1 MRTITLK
8 RLPLENIKRKPL
20 RTCALIVVAS
30 CLSAI
35 FFGGSLLSMNLA
47 QGLNSMRARMGADIM
62 VIPNGTHTKA
72 EALLTNGGSSTFY
85 FTNDIENLVRR
96 SPGVQK
102 ASAQTYISSLSAGCC
117 AEKLQIIGFDPDSDF
132 VIGPWIYSQ
141 HKKTLQKGEMIAGA
155 NVLVS
160 YMHTVRLFGHQ
171 WPVVAQ
177 LAKTGTSI
185 DNSVFVRRESVP
197 QVVEY
202 STKVHHTA
210 IPKEYAKKAISAVLV
225 KVSKGYSAKQVAEN
239 IRKTTGIPSIGIVF
253 PGGVTATTQANLGV
267 FTRTLTFVIAVFW
280 IVGLLVLIAVFATSV
295 NERKKEFA
303 SLRILGATRK
313 VLLGIVVR
321 ESATLG
327 FVGGVIGVASA
338 SLILFPYSS
347 LIAQQLQLPYLEVT
361 ALPVI
366 ALMLASVLLAL
377 VAVIVASALTTLRI
391 ATTETYLTLRA
402 GE

>member
-20 RTCALIVVAS
+20 RTCALIVVAA

-141 HKKTLQKGEMIAGA
+141 HKKTLQKGEMIVGA

>member
-8 RLPLENIKRKPL
+8 RLPLENLKRKPL
-20 RTCALIVVAS
+20 RTAALLVAAA

-35 FFGGSLLSMNLA
+35 FFGGSLISMNLA

-85 FTNDIENLVRR
+85 FTNNIEDLVRR

-141 HKKTLQKGEMIAGA
+141 HKKTLHKGEMIAGA

-160 YMHTVRLFGHQ
+160 YKNTVRLFGHQ

-225 KVSKGYSAKQVAEN
+225 KVRKGYSAKQVAQN
-239 IRKTTGIPSIGIVF
+239 IKKTTGLSSIGIVF
-253 PGGVTATTQANLGV
+253 PGGITATTQANLGV
-267 FTRTLTFVIAVFW
+267 FTRSLTFIISACW
-280 IVGLLVLIAVFATSV
+280 IVGLLVLIVVFATSL

-303 SLRILGATRK
+303 SLRILGFTRK
-313 VLLGIVVR
+313 MLLGVATR
-321 ESATLG
+321 ESAILG
-327 FVGGVIGVASA
+327 FAGGVIGVASA
-338 SLILFPYSS
+338 SLIIFPYSS
-347 LIAQQLQLPYLEVT
+347 LISSQLQLPYLEVT

-366 ALMLASVLLAL
+366 ALMAVSVVLSLLAV
-377 VAVIVASALTTLRI
+377 VAASALTTWRI
-391 ATTETYLTLRA
+391 AMRETYLTLRA

>member
-8 RLPLENIKRKPL
+8 RLPLENLKRKPL
-20 RTCALIVVAS
+20 RTAALLVAAA

-35 FFGGSLLSMNLA
+35 FFGGSLISMNLA

-85 FTNDIENLVRR
+85 FTNNIEDLVRR

-141 HKKTLQKGEMIAGA
+141 HKKTLHKGEMIAGA

-160 YMHTVRLFGHQ
+160 YKNTVRLFGHQ

-225 KVSKGYSAKQVAEN
+225 KVRKGYSAKQVAQN
-239 IRKTTGIPSIGIVF
+239 IKKTTGLSSIGIVF
-253 PGGVTATTQANLGV
+253 PGGITATTQANLGV
-267 FTRTLTFVIAVFW
+267 FTRSLTFIISACW
-280 IVGLLVLIAVFATSV
+280 IVGLLVLIVVFATSL

-303 SLRILGATRK
+303 SLRILGFTRK
-313 VLLGIVVR
+313 MLLGVATR
-321 ESATLG
+321 ESAILG
-327 FVGGVIGVASA
+327 FAGGVIGVASA
-338 SLILFPYSS
+338 SLIIFPYSS
-347 LIAQQLQLPYLEVT
+347 LISSQLQLPYLEVT

-366 ALMLASVLLAL
+366 VLMAVSVVLSLLAV
-377 VAVIVASALTTLRI
+377 VAASALTTWRI
-391 ATTETYLTLRA
+391 AMRETYLTLRA

>member
-20 RTCALIVVAS
+20 RTCALIVVAA

-96 SPGVQK
+96 SLGVQK

>member
-8 RLPLENIKRKPL
+8 RLPLENLKRKPL
-20 RTCALIVVAS
+20 RTAALLVAAA

-35 FFGGSLLSMNLA
+35 FFGGSLISMNLA

-85 FTNDIENLVRR
+85 FTNNIEDLVRR

-141 HKKTLQKGEMIAGA
+141 HKKTLHKGEMIAGA

-160 YMHTVRLFGHQ
+160 YKNTVRLFGHQ

-210 IPKEYAKKAISAVLV
+210 IPKEYAEKAISAVLV
-225 KVSKGYSAKQVAEN
+225 KVRKGYSAKQVAQN
-239 IRKTTGIPSIGIVF
+239 IKKTTGLSSIGIVF
-253 PGGVTATTQANLGV
+253 PGGITATTQANLGV
-267 FTRTLTFVIAVFW
+267 FTRSLTFIISACW
-280 IVGLLVLIAVFATSV
+280 IVGLLVLIVVFATSL

-303 SLRILGATRK
+303 SLRILGFTRK
-313 VLLGIVVR
+313 MLLGVATR
-321 ESATLG
+321 ESAILG

-338 SLILFPYSS
+338 SLIIFPYSS
-347 LIAQQLQLPYLEVT
+347 LISSQLQLPYLEVT

-366 ALMLASVLLAL
+366 ALMAVSVVLSLLAV
-377 VAVIVASALTTLRI
+377 VAASALTTWRI
-391 ATTETYLTLRA
+391 AMRETYLTLRA

>member
-8 RLPLENIKRKPL
+8 RLPLENLKRKPL
-20 RTCALIVVAS
+20 RTAALLVAAA

-35 FFGGSLLSMNLA
+35 FFGGSLISMNLA

-85 FTNDIENLVRR
+85 FTNNIEDLVRR

-141 HKKTLQKGEMIAGA
+141 HKKTLHKGEMIAGA

-160 YMHTVRLFGHQ
+160 YKNTVRLFGHQ

-210 IPKEYAKKAISAVLV
+210 IPKEYAEKAISAVLV
-225 KVSKGYSAKQVAEN
+225 KVRKGYSAKQVAQN
-239 IRKTTGIPSIGIVF
+239 IKKTTGLSSIGIVF
-253 PGGVTATTQANLGV
+253 PGGITATTQANLGV
-267 FTRTLTFVIAVFW
+267 FTRSLTFIIAACW
-280 IVGLLVLIAVFATSV
+280 IVGLLVLIVVFATSL

-303 SLRILGATRK
+303 SLRILGFTRK
-313 VLLGIVVR
+313 MLLGVATR
-321 ESATLG
+321 ESAILG
-327 FVGGVIGVASA
+327 FAGGVIGVASA
-338 SLILFPYSS
+338 SLIIFPYSS
-347 LIAQQLQLPYLEVT
+347 LISSQLQLPYLEVT

-366 ALMLASVLLAL
+366 ALMAVSIVLSLLSV
-377 VAVIVASALTTLRI
+377 VAASALTTWRI
-391 ATTETYLTLRA
+391 AMRETYLTLRA

>member
-8 RLPLENIKRKPL
+8 RLPLENLKRKPL
-20 RTCALIVVAS
+20 RTAALLVAAA

-35 FFGGSLLSMNLA
+35 FFGGSLISMNLA

-85 FTNDIENLVRR
+85 FTNNIEDLVRR

-141 HKKTLQKGEMIAGA
+141 HKKTLHKGEMIAGA

-160 YMHTVRLFGHQ
+160 YKNTVRLFGHQ

-210 IPKEYAKKAISAVLV
+210 IPKEYAEKAISAVLV
-225 KVSKGYSAKQVAEN
+225 KVRKGYSAKQVAQN
-239 IRKTTGIPSIGIVF
+239 IKKTTGLSSIGIVF
-253 PGGVTATTQANLGV
+253 PGGITATTQANLGV
-267 FTRTLTFVIAVFW
+267 FTRSLTFIISACW
-280 IVGLLVLIAVFATSV
+280 IVGLLVLIVVFATSL

-303 SLRILGATRK
+303 SLRILGFTRK
-313 VLLGIVVR
+313 MLLGVATR
-321 ESATLG
+321 ESAILG

-338 SLILFPYSS
+338 SLIIFPYSS
-347 LIAQQLQLPYLEVT
+347 LISSQLQLPYLEVT

-366 ALMLASVLLAL
+366 ALMAVSIVLSLLSV
-377 VAVIVASALTTLRI
+377 VAASALTTWRI
-391 ATTETYLTLRA
+391 AMRETYLTLRA

>member
-20 RTCALIVVAS
+20 RTCALIVVAA

-210 IPKEYAKKAISAVLV
+210 IPKEYAKKVISAVLV

>member
-8 RLPLENIKRKPL
+8 RLPLENLKRKPL
-20 RTCALIVVAS
+20 RTAALLVAAA

-35 FFGGSLLSMNLA
+35 FFGGSLISMNLA

-85 FTNDIENLVRR
+85 FTNNIEDLVRR

-117 AEKLQIIGFDPDSDF
+117 AENLQIIGFDPDSDF

-141 HKKTLQKGEMIAGA
+141 HKKTLHKGEMIAGA

-160 YMHTVRLFGHQ
+160 YKNTVRLFGHQ

-210 IPKEYAKKAISAVLV
+210 IPKEYAEKAISAVLV
-225 KVSKGYSAKQVAEN
+225 KVRKGYSAKQVAQN
-239 IRKTTGIPSIGIVF
+239 IKKTTGLYSIGIVF
-253 PGGVTATTQANLGV
+253 PGGITATTQANLGV
-267 FTRTLTFVIAVFW
+267 FTRSLTFIIAACW
-280 IVGLLVLIAVFATSV
+280 IVGLLVLIVVFATSLK
-295 NERKKEFA
+295 ERKKEFA
-303 SLRILGATRK
+303 SLRILGFTRK
-313 VLLGIVVR
+313 MLLGVATR
-321 ESATLG
+321 ESAILG

-338 SLILFPYSS
+338 SLIIFPYSS
-347 LIAQQLQLPYLEVT
+347 LISSQLQLPYLEVT

-366 ALMLASVLLAL
+366 ALMAVSIVLSLLSV
-377 VAVIVASALTTLRI
+377 VAASALTTWRI
-391 ATTETYLTLRA
+391 AMRETYLTLRA

>member
-8 RLPLENIKRKPL
+8 RLPLENLKRKPL
-20 RTCALIVVAS
+20 RTAALIVVSA
-30 CLSAI
+30 CLSAV
-35 FFGGSLLSMNLA
+35 FFGGSLISMNLER
-47 QGLNSMRARMGADIM
+47 GLNSMRERMGADIM
-62 VIPNGTHTKA
+62 VIPQGAHTKA
-72 EALLTNGGSSTFY
+72 EALLTNSGSSTFY

-141 HKKTLQKGEMIAGA
+141 HKQKLQKGEMIAGA
-155 NVLVS
+155 NVIVS
-160 YMHTVRLFGHQ
+160 YMNTVRLFGHQ
-171 WPVVAQ
+171 WPVAAQ

-202 STKVHHTA
+202 STKVGHTA
-210 IPKEYAKKAISAVLV
+210 IPKEYAKKAVSAVLV
-225 KVSKGYSAKQVAEN
+225 KVQKGYSAQEVAKN
-239 IRKTTGIPSIGIVF
+239 IRKTTGLSSIGIVF
-253 PGGVTATTQANLGV
+253 PGGITATTQANLGV
-267 FTRTLTFVIAVFW
+267 FTRTLTFIIAACW
-280 IVGLLVLIAVFATSV
+280 LVGLLVLVAVFSTSV

-303 SLRILGATRK
+303 SLRILGTTRNM
-313 VLLGIVVR
+313 LLGVVVR
-321 ESATLG
+321 ESTILG
-327 FVGGVIGVASA
+327 LVGGVLGVASA

-347 LIAQQLQLPYLEVT
+347 LISEQLQLPYLEVT
-361 ALPVI
+361 ALPV
-366 ALMLASVLLAL
+366 AVLMLASVLLAL
-377 VAVIVASALTTLRI
+377 VAVVVASALTTLRI
-391 ATTETYLTLRA
+391 AMRETYLTLRS

>member
-20 RTCALIVVAS
+20 RTSALIVVAA

-47 QGLNSMRARMGADIM
+47 QGLNSMRERMGADIM
-62 VIPNGTHTKA
+62 VIPQGTHTKA

-85 FTNDIENLVRR
+85 FTNNIEDLVRR

-185 DNSVFVRRESVP
+185 DNSVFVRRESVS

-225 KVSKGYSAKQVAEN
+225 KISKGYSAKQVAEN

-253 PGGVTATTQANLGV
+253 PGGITATTQANLGV
-267 FTRTLTFVIAVFW
+267 VTRTLTLVIAAFW
-280 IVGLLVLIAVFATSV
+280 IVGMLVLIAVFATSV

-303 SLRILGATRK
+303 SLRILGVNRTM
-313 VLLGIVVR
+313 LLSIVAH
-321 ESATLG
+321 ESAILG
-327 FVGGVIGVASA
+327 FVGGVIGVAFA

-347 LIAQQLQLPYLEVT
+347 LIAQQVQLPYLEVT

-366 ALMLASVLLAL
+366 VLMIVSVMLATMV
-377 VAVIVASALTTLRI
+377 VIVASVLTTWRI
-391 ATTETYLTLRA
+391 AIRETYVTLRA

>member
-8 RLPLENIKRKPL
+8 RLPLENLKRKPL
-20 RTCALIVVAS
+20 RTAALLVAAA

-35 FFGGSLLSMNLA
+35 FFGGSLISMNLA

-85 FTNDIENLVRR
+85 FTNNIEDLVRR

-141 HKKTLQKGEMIAGA
+141 HKKTLHKGEMIAGA

-160 YMHTVRLFGHQ
+160 YKNTVRLFGHQ

-225 KVSKGYSAKQVAEN
+225 KVRKGYSAKQVAQN
-239 IRKTTGIPSIGIVF
+239 IKKTTGLSSIGIVF
-253 PGGVTATTQANLGV
+253 PGGITATTQANLGV
-267 FTRTLTFVIAVFW
+267 FTRSLTFIIAACW
-280 IVGLLVLIAVFATSV
+280 IVGLLVLIVVFATSL

-303 SLRILGATRK
+303 SLRILGFTRK
-313 VLLGIVVR
+313 MLLGVATR
-321 ESATLG
+321 ESAILG

-338 SLILFPYSS
+338 SLIIFPYSS
-347 LIAQQLQLPYLEVT
+347 LISSQLQLPYLEVT
-361 ALPVI
+361 ALPVM
-366 ALMLASVLLAL
+366 ALMAVSIVLSLLSV
-377 VAVIVASALTTLRI
+377 VAASALTTWRI
-391 ATTETYLTLRA
+391 AMRETYLTLRA

>member
-8 RLPLENIKRKPL
+8 RLPLENLKRKPL
-20 RTCALIVVAS
+20 RTAALLVAAA

-35 FFGGSLLSMNLA
+35 FFGGSLISMNLA

-85 FTNDIENLVRR
+85 FTNNIEDLVRR

-102 ASAQTYISSLSAGCC
+102 ASVQTYISSLSAGCC

-141 HKKTLQKGEMIAGA
+141 HKKTLHKGEMIAGA

-160 YMHTVRLFGHQ
+160 YKNTVRLFGHQ

-210 IPKEYAKKAISAVLV
+210 IPKEYAEKAISAVLV
-225 KVSKGYSAKQVAEN
+225 KVRKGYSAKQVAQN
-239 IRKTTGIPSIGIVF
+239 IKKTTGLSSIGIVF
-253 PGGVTATTQANLGV
+253 PGGITATTQANLGV
-267 FTRTLTFVIAVFW
+267 FTRSLTFIIAACW
-280 IVGLLVLIAVFATSV
+280 IVGLLVLIVVFATSL

-303 SLRILGATRK
+303 SLRILGFTRK
-313 VLLGIVVR
+313 MLLGVATR
-321 ESATLG
+321 ESAILG

-338 SLILFPYSS
+338 SLIIFPYSS
-347 LIAQQLQLPYLEVT
+347 LISSQLQLPYLEVT

-366 ALMLASVLLAL
+366 ALMAVSIVLSLLSV
-377 VAVIVASALTTLRI
+377 VAASALTTWRI
-391 ATTETYLTLRA
+391 AMRETYLTLRA

>member
-8 RLPLENIKRKPL
+8 RLPLENIKRKLL
-20 RTCALIVVAS
+20 RTCALIVVAA

>member
-8 RLPLENIKRKPL
+8 RLPLENLKRKPL
-20 RTCALIVVAS
+20 RTAALLVAAA

-35 FFGGSLLSMNLA
+35 FFGGSLIFMNLA

-85 FTNDIENLVRR
+85 FTNNIEDLVRR

-141 HKKTLQKGEMIAGA
+141 HKKTLHKGEMIAGA

-160 YMHTVRLFGHQ
+160 YKNTVRLFGHQ

-225 KVSKGYSAKQVAEN
+225 KVRKGYSAKQVAQN
-239 IRKTTGIPSIGIVF
+239 IKKTTGLSSIGIVF
-253 PGGVTATTQANLGV
+253 PGGITATTQANLGV
-267 FTRTLTFVIAVFW
+267 FTRSLTFIISACW
-280 IVGLLVLIAVFATSV
+280 IVGLLVLIVVFATSL

-303 SLRILGATRK
+303 SLRILGFTRK
-313 VLLGIVVR
+313 MLLGVATR
-321 ESATLG
+321 ESAILG
-327 FVGGVIGVASA
+327 FAGGVIGVASA
-338 SLILFPYSS
+338 SLIIFPYSS
-347 LIAQQLQLPYLEVT
+347 LISSQLQLPYLEVT

-366 ALMLASVLLAL
+366 ALMAVSVVLSLLAV
-377 VAVIVASALTTLRI
+377 VAASALTTWRI
-391 ATTETYLTLRA
+391 AMRETYLTLRA

>member
-8 RLPLENIKRKPL
+8 RLPLENLKRKPL
-20 RTCALIVVAS
+20 RTAALLVAAA

-35 FFGGSLLSMNLA
+35 FFGGSLISMNLA

-85 FTNDIENLVRR
+85 FTNNIEDLVRR

-141 HKKTLQKGEMIAGA
+141 HKKTLHKGEMIAGA

-160 YMHTVRLFGHQ
+160 YKNTVRLFGHQ

-185 DNSVFVRRESVP
+185 DNSVFGGRESVP

-225 KVSKGYSAKQVAEN
+225 KVRKGYSAKQVAQN
-239 IRKTTGIPSIGIVF
+239 IKKTTGLSSIGIVF
-253 PGGVTATTQANLGV
+253 PGGITATTQANLGV
-267 FTRTLTFVIAVFW
+267 FTCSLTFIIAACW
-280 IVGLLVLIAVFATSV
+280 IVGLLVLIVVFATSL

-303 SLRILGATRK
+303 SLRILGFTRK
-313 VLLGIVVR
+313 MLLGVATR
-321 ESATLG
+321 ESAILG

-338 SLILFPYSS
+338 SLIIFPYSS
-347 LIAQQLQLPYLEVT
+347 LISSQLQLPYLEVT

-366 ALMLASVLLAL
+366 ALMAVSIVLSLLSV
-377 VAVIVASALTTLRI
+377 VAASALTTWRI
-391 ATTETYLTLRA
+391 AMRETYLTLRA

>member
-8 RLPLENIKRKPL
+8 RLPLENLKRKPL
-20 RTCALIVVAS
+20 RTAALLVAAA

-35 FFGGSLLSMNLA
+35 FFGGSLISMNLA

-141 HKKTLQKGEMIAGA
+141 HKKTLHKGEMIAGA

-160 YMHTVRLFGHQ
+160 YKNTVRLFGHQ

-225 KVSKGYSAKQVAEN
+225 KVRKGYSAKQVAQN
-239 IRKTTGIPSIGIVF
+239 IKKTTGLSSIGIVF
-253 PGGVTATTQANLGV
+253 PGGITATTQANLGV
-267 FTRTLTFVIAVFW
+267 FTRSLTFIISACW
-280 IVGLLVLIAVFATSV
+280 IVGLLVLIVVFATSL

-303 SLRILGATRK
+303 SLRILGFTRK
-313 VLLGIVVR
+313 MLLGVATR
-321 ESATLG
+321 ESAILG
-327 FVGGVIGVASA
+327 FAGGVIGVASA
-338 SLILFPYSS
+338 SLIIFPYSS
-347 LIAQQLQLPYLEVT
+347 LISSQLQLPYLEVT

-366 ALMLASVLLAL
+366 ALMAVSVVLSLLAV
-377 VAVIVASALTTLRI
+377 VAASALTTWRI
-391 ATTETYLTLRA
+391 AMRETYLTLRA

>member
-20 RTCALIVVAS
+20 RTCALIVVAA

>member
-1 MRTITLK
+1 MRIITLK
-8 RLPLENIKRKPL
+8 SLPLENLKRKSL
-20 RTCALIVVAS
+20 RTAALIVVAA

-85 FTNDIENLVRR
+85 FTNNIEDLVKR

-102 ASAQTYISSLSAGCC
+102 SSAQTYISSLSAGCC

-141 HKKTLQKGEMIAGA
+141 HKKSLQKGEMIAGA

-160 YMHTVRLFGHQ
+160 YKHTVRLFGHQ

-225 KVSKGYSAKQVAEN
+225 KISKGYSAKQVAAN
-239 IRKTTGIPSIGIVF
+239 IRKTTGLSSIGIVF
-253 PGGVTATTQANLGV
+253 PGGITSTTQANLGV
-267 FTRTLTFVIAVFW
+267 FTRTLTLVIVAFW

-313 VLLGIVVR
+313 MLLGVVAR
-321 ESATLG
+321 ESAILG
-327 FVGGVIGVASA
+327 LVGGALGVAFA

-347 LIAQQLQLPYLEVT
+347 FISQQLQLPYLEVT
-361 ALPVI
+361 AMPVL
-366 ALMLASVLLAL
+366 ALMAVSVLLAIIAV
-377 VAVIVASALTTLRI
+377 VAASALTTWRI
-391 ATTETYLTLRA
+391 AMRETYLTLRA

>member
-8 RLPLENIKRKPL
+8 RLPLENLKRKPL
-20 RTCALIVVAS
+20 RTAALLVAAA

-35 FFGGSLLSMNLA
+35 FFGGSLISMNLA

-85 FTNDIENLVRR
+85 FTNNIEDLVRR

-141 HKKTLQKGEMIAGA
+141 HKKTLHKGEMIAGA

-160 YMHTVRLFGHQ
+160 YKNTVRLFGHQ

-225 KVSKGYSAKQVAEN
+225 KVRKGYSAKQVAQN
-239 IRKTTGIPSIGIVF
+239 IKKTTGLSSIGIVF
-253 PGGVTATTQANLGV
+253 PGGITATTQANLGV
-267 FTRTLTFVIAVFW
+267 FTRSLTFIISACW
-280 IVGLLVLIAVFATSV
+280 IVGLLVLIVVFATSL

-303 SLRILGATRK
+303 SLRILGFTRK
-313 VLLGIVVR
+313 MLLGVATR
-321 ESATLG
+321 ESAILG
-327 FVGGVIGVASA
+327 FAGGVIGVASA
-338 SLILFPYSS
+338 SLIIFPYSS
-347 LIAQQLQLPYLEVT
+347 LISSQLQLPYLEVT

-366 ALMLASVLLAL
+366 ALMAVSIVLSLLSV
-377 VAVIVASALTTLRI
+377 VAASAITTWRI
-391 ATTETYLTLRA
+391 AMRETYLTLRA

>member
-8 RLPLENIKRKPL
+8 RLPLENLKRKPL
-20 RTCALIVVAS
+20 RTAALLVAAA

-35 FFGGSLLSMNLA
+35 FFGGSLISMNLA

-85 FTNDIENLVRR
+85 FTNNIEDLVRR

-141 HKKTLQKGEMIAGA
+141 HKKTLHKGEMIAGA

-160 YMHTVRLFGHQ
+160 YKNTVRLFGHQ

-225 KVSKGYSAKQVAEN
+225 KVRKGYSAKQVAQN
-239 IRKTTGIPSIGIVF
+239 IKKTTGLSSIGIVF
-253 PGGVTATTQANLGV
+253 PGGITATTQANLGV
-267 FTRTLTFVIAVFW
+267 FTRSLTFIISACW
-280 IVGLLVLIAVFATSV
+280 IVGLLVLIVVFATSL

-303 SLRILGATRK
+303 SLRILGFTRK
-313 VLLGIVVR
+313 MLLGVATR
-321 ESATLG
+321 ESAILG
-327 FVGGVIGVASA
+327 FAGGVIGVASA
-338 SLILFPYSS
+338 SLIIFPYSS
-347 LIAQQLQLPYLEVT
+347 LISSQLQLPYLEVT

-366 ALMLASVLLAL
+366 ALMAVSVVLSLLAV
-377 VAVIVASALTTLRI
+377 VAASALTTWRI
-391 ATTETYLTLRA
+391 AMHETYLTLRA

>member
-8 RLPLENIKRKPL
+8 RLPLENLKRKPL
-20 RTCALIVVAS
+20 RTATLLVAAA

-35 FFGGSLLSMNLA
+35 FFGGSLISMNLA

-85 FTNDIENLVRR
+85 FTNNIEDLVRR

-141 HKKTLQKGEMIAGA
+141 HKKTLHKGEMIAGA

-160 YMHTVRLFGHQ
+160 YKNTVRLFGHQ

-210 IPKEYAKKAISAVLV
+210 IPKEYAEKAISAVLV
-225 KVSKGYSAKQVAEN
+225 KVRKGYSAKQVAQN
-239 IRKTTGIPSIGIVF
+239 IKKTTGLSSIGIVF
-253 PGGVTATTQANLGV
+253 PGGITATTQANLGV
-267 FTRTLTFVIAVFW
+267 FTRSLTFIIAACW
-280 IVGLLVLIAVFATSV
+280 IVGLLVLIVVFATSL

-303 SLRILGATRK
+303 SLRILGFTRK
-313 VLLGIVVR
+313 MLLGVATR
-321 ESATLG
+321 ESAILG

-338 SLILFPYSS
+338 SLIIFPYSS
-347 LIAQQLQLPYLEVT
+347 LISSQLQLPYLEVT

-366 ALMLASVLLAL
+366 ALMAVSIVLSLLSV
-377 VAVIVASALTTLRI
+377 VAASALTTWRI
-391 ATTETYLTLRA
+391 AMRETYLTLRA

>member
-8 RLPLENIKRKPL
+8 RLPLENLKRKPL
-20 RTCALIVVAS
+20 RTAALLVAAA

-35 FFGGSLLSMNLA
+35 FFGGSLISMNLA

-62 VIPNGTHTKA
+62 VIPNVTHTKA

-85 FTNDIENLVRR
+85 FTNNIEDLVRR

-141 HKKTLQKGEMIAGA
+141 HKKTLHKGEMIAGA

-160 YMHTVRLFGHQ
+160 YKNTVRLFGHQ

-225 KVSKGYSAKQVAEN
+225 KVRKGYSAKQVAQN
-239 IRKTTGIPSIGIVF
+239 IKKTTGLSSIGIVF
-253 PGGVTATTQANLGV
+253 PGGITATTQANLGV
-267 FTRTLTFVIAVFW
+267 FTRSLTFIISACW
-280 IVGLLVLIAVFATSV
+280 IVGLLVLIVVFATSL

-303 SLRILGATRK
+303 SLRILGFTRK
-313 VLLGIVVR
+313 MLLGVATR
-321 ESATLG
+321 ESAILG
-327 FVGGVIGVASA
+327 FAGGVIGVASA
-338 SLILFPYSS
+338 SLIIFPYSS
-347 LIAQQLQLPYLEVT
+347 LISSQLQLPYLEVT

-366 ALMLASVLLAL
+366 ALMAVSVVLSLLAV
-377 VAVIVASALTTLRI
+377 VAASALTTWRI
-391 ATTETYLTLRA
+391 AMRETYLTLRA

>member
-8 RLPLENIKRKPL
+8 RLPLENLKRKPL
-20 RTCALIVVAS
+20 RTAALLVAAA

-35 FFGGSLLSMNLA
+35 FFGGSLISMNLA

-85 FTNDIENLVRR
+85 FTNNIEDLVRR

-141 HKKTLQKGEMIAGA
+141 HKKTLHKGEMIAGA

-160 YMHTVRLFGHQ
+160 YKNTVRLFGHQ

-225 KVSKGYSAKQVAEN
+225 KVRKGYSAKQVAQN
-239 IRKTTGIPSIGIVF
+239 IKKTTGLSSIGIVF
-253 PGGVTATTQANLGV
+253 PGGITATTQANLGV
-267 FTRTLTFVIAVFW
+267 FTRSLTFIISACW
-280 IVGLLVLIAVFATSV
+280 IVGLLVLIVVFATSL

-303 SLRILGATRK
+303 SLRILGFTRK
-313 VLLGIVVR
+313 MLLGVATR
-321 ESATLG
+321 ESAILG
-327 FVGGVIGVASA
+327 FAGGVIGVASA
-338 SLILFPYSS
+338 SLIIFPYSS
-347 LIAQQLQLPYLEVT
+347 LISSQLQLPYLEVT

-366 ALMLASVLLAL
+366 ALMAVSIVLSLLSV
-377 VAVIVASALTTLRI
+377 VAASALTTWRI
-391 ATTETYLTLRA
+391 AMRETYLTLRA

>member
-20 RTCALIVVAS
+20 RTCALIVVAA

-141 HKKTLQKGEMIAGA
+141 HKKTLQQGEMIAGA

>member
-8 RLPLENIKRKPL
+8 RLPLENLKRKPL
-20 RTCALIVVAS
+20 RTAALLVAAA

-35 FFGGSLLSMNLA
+35 FFGGSLISMNLA

-85 FTNDIENLVRR
+85 FTNNIEDLVRR

-141 HKKTLQKGEMIAGA
+141 HKKTLHKGEMIAGA

-160 YMHTVRLFGHQ
+160 YKNTVRLFGHQ

-185 DNSVFVRRESVP
+185 DNSVFVRRESVQ

-210 IPKEYAKKAISAVLV
+210 IPKEYAEKAISAVLV
-225 KVSKGYSAKQVAEN
+225 KVRKGYSAKQVAQN
-239 IRKTTGIPSIGIVF
+239 IKKTTGLSSIGIVF
-253 PGGVTATTQANLGV
+253 PGGITATTQANLGV
-267 FTRTLTFVIAVFW
+267 FTRSLTFIIAACW
-280 IVGLLVLIAVFATSV
+280 IVGLLVLIVVFATSL

-303 SLRILGATRK
+303 SLRILGFTRK
-313 VLLGIVVR
+313 MLLGVATR
-321 ESATLG
+321 ESAILG

-338 SLILFPYSS
+338 SLIIFPYSS
-347 LIAQQLQLPYLEVT
+347 LISSQLQLPYLEVT

-366 ALMLASVLLAL
+366 ALMAVSIVLSLLSV
-377 VAVIVASALTTLRI
+377 VAASALTTWRI
-391 ATTETYLTLRA
+391 AMRETYLTLRA

>member
-8 RLPLENIKRKPL
+8 RLPLENLKRKPL
-20 RTCALIVVAS
+20 RTAALLVAAA

-35 FFGGSLLSMNLA
+35 FFGGSLISMNLA

-85 FTNDIENLVRR
+85 FTNNIEDLVRR

-141 HKKTLQKGEMIAGA
+141 HKKTLHKGEMIAGA

-160 YMHTVRLFGHQ
+160 YKNTVRLFGHQ

-210 IPKEYAKKAISAVLV
+210 IPKEYAEKAISAVLV
-225 KVSKGYSAKQVAEN
+225 KVRKGYSAKQVAQN
-239 IRKTTGIPSIGIVF
+239 IKKTTGLSSIGIVF
-253 PGGVTATTQANLGV
+253 PGGITATTQANLGV
-267 FTRTLTFVIAVFW
+267 FTRSLTFIIAACW
-280 IVGLLVLIAVFATSV
+280 IVGLFVLIVVFATSL

-303 SLRILGATRK
+303 SLRILGFTRK
-313 VLLGIVVR
+313 MLLGVATR
-321 ESATLG
+321 ESAILG
-327 FVGGVIGVASA
+327 FAGGVIGVSSA
-338 SLILFPYSS
+338 SLIIFPYSS
-347 LIAQQLQLPYLEVT
+347 LISSQLQLPYLEVT

-366 ALMLASVLLAL
+366 ALMAVSIVLSLLSV
-377 VAVIVASALTTLRI
+377 VAASALTTWRI
-391 ATTETYLTLRA
+391 AMRETYLTLRA

>member
-8 RLPLENIKRKPL
+8 RLPLENLKRKPL
-20 RTCALIVVAS
+20 RTAALLVAAA

-35 FFGGSLLSMNLA
+35 FFGGSLISMNLA

-85 FTNDIENLVRR
+85 FTNNIEDLVRR

-141 HKKTLQKGEMIAGA
+141 HKKTLHKGEMIAGA

-160 YMHTVRLFGHQ
+160 YKNTVRLFGHQ

-210 IPKEYAKKAISAVLV
+210 IPKEYAEKAISAVLV
-225 KVSKGYSAKQVAEN
+225 KVRKGYSAKQVAQN
-239 IRKTTGIPSIGIVF
+239 IKKTTGLSSIGIVF
-253 PGGVTATTQANLGV
+253 PGGITATTQANLGV
-267 FTRTLTFVIAVFW
+267 FTRSLTFIIAACW
-280 IVGLLVLIAVFATSV
+280 IVGLLVLIVVFATSL

-303 SLRILGATRK
+303 SLRILGFTRK
-313 VLLGIVVR
+313 MLLGVATR
-321 ESATLG
+321 ESAILG

-338 SLILFPYSS
+338 SLIIFPYSS
-347 LIAQQLQLPYLEVT
+347 LISSQLQLPYLEVT

-366 ALMLASVLLAL
+366 ALMAVSIVLSLLSV
-377 VAVIVASALTTLRI
+377 VSASALTTWRI
-391 ATTETYLTLRA
+391 AMRETYLTLRA

>member
-8 RLPLENIKRKPL
+8 RLPLENLKRKPL
-20 RTCALIVVAS
+20 RTAALLVAAA

-35 FFGGSLLSMNLA
+35 FFGGSLISMNLA

-85 FTNDIENLVRR
+85 FTNNIEYLVRR

-141 HKKTLQKGEMIAGA
+141 HKKTLHKGEMIAGA

-160 YMHTVRLFGHQ
+160 YKNTVRLFGHQ

-225 KVSKGYSAKQVAEN
+225 KVRKGYSAKQVAQN
-239 IRKTTGIPSIGIVF
+239 IKKTTGLSSIGIVF
-253 PGGVTATTQANLGV
+253 PGGITATTQANLGV
-267 FTRTLTFVIAVFW
+267 FTRSLTFIIAACW
-280 IVGLLVLIAVFATSV
+280 IVGLLVLIVVFATSL

-303 SLRILGATRK
+303 SLRILGFTRK
-313 VLLGIVVR
+313 MLLGVATR
-321 ESATLG
+321 ESAILG

-338 SLILFPYSS
+338 SLIIFPYSS
-347 LIAQQLQLPYLEVT
+347 LISSQLQLPYLEVT

-366 ALMLASVLLAL
+366 ALMAVSIVLSLLSV
-377 VAVIVASALTTLRI
+377 VAASALTTWRI
-391 ATTETYLTLRA
+391 AMRETYLTLRA

>member
-8 RLPLENIKRKPL
+8 RLPLENLKRKPL
-20 RTCALIVVAS
+20 RTAALLVAAA

-35 FFGGSLLSMNLA
+35 FFGGSLISMNLS

-85 FTNDIENLVRR
+85 FTNNIEDLVRR

-141 HKKTLQKGEMIAGA
+141 HKKTLHKGEMIAGA

-160 YMHTVRLFGHQ
+160 YKNTVRLFGHQ

-210 IPKEYAKKAISAVLV
+210 IPKEYAEKAISAVLV
-225 KVSKGYSAKQVAEN
+225 KVRKGYSAKQVAQN
-239 IRKTTGIPSIGIVF
+239 IKKTTGLSSIGIVF
-253 PGGVTATTQANLGV
+253 PGGITATTQANLGV
-267 FTRTLTFVIAVFW
+267 FTRSLTFIIAACW
-280 IVGLLVLIAVFATSV
+280 IVGLLVLIVVFATSL

-303 SLRILGATRK
+303 SLRILGFTRK
-313 VLLGIVVR
+313 MLLGVATR
-321 ESATLG
+321 ESAILG

-338 SLILFPYSS
+338 SLIIFPYSS
-347 LIAQQLQLPYLEVT
+347 LISSQLQLPYLEVT

-366 ALMLASVLLAL
+366 ALMAVSIVLSLLSV
-377 VAVIVASALTTLRI
+377 VAASALTTWRI
-391 ATTETYLTLRA
+391 AMRETYLTLRA